1 MGLTDKIQRLI
12 QDAFRGA
19 RITSAS
25 PGHINEVIDVA
36 FTDIPDLDVEISKI
50 LTEDSTF
57 KRFTKDNKEKVEKIE
72 KHPLLNFTQD
82 QIQNVTA
89 MASNPAGFLI
99 STVFRKFAK
108 GAGVLTLAVILFE
121 AVKVIV
127 DELFKPGRILDTRF
141 RETIDRQLIVF
152 MSRKE
157 QKELDQGIR
166 PFITSTLGGLRGD
179 SLAGQIGGNLYN
191 PYRISPSFLDRRRV
205 SNTNLIAQKPQMRQ
219 FLDPK
224 TYRGVM
230 Q

>member
-36 FTDIPDLDVEISKI
+36 FTDIPDLDAEIGKI
-50 LTEDSTF
+50 LSEDAVF
-57 KRFTKDNKEKVEKIE
+57 ARFVKVNKDKIE
-72 KHPLLNFTQD
+72 NIEKNPMLNFTQE
-82 QIQNVTA
+82 QTQNVIA
-89 MASNPAGFLI
+89 IAQNPAGFVI
-99 STVFRKFAK
+99 NTVFRKFAK

-127 DELFKPGRILDTRF
+127 DELFKPGRILDIRF
-141 RETIDRQLIVF
+141 RETIDRQLLVF

-157 QKELDQGIR
+157 QKELDSGIR
-166 PFITSTLGGLRGD
+166 PFITSTLGGLRG
-179 SLAGQIGGNLYN
+179 STLAGQIGGNLYN
-191 PYRISPSFLDRRRV
+191 PYKISPTFLDRRRV
-205 SNTNLIAQKPQMRQ
+205 SNTNLIAQRPQMRQ

-224 TYRGVM
+224 TYNGVM
-230 Q
+230 G